1 MIQIIRVRTL
11 QTALHPLFFIA
22 RVIHWHLLSDT
33 QPIKSTNKIIKYF
46 FCVGH
51 FVNSNF
57 SFMFAVRE
65 HLKLLQDAKN
75 ISFKVKTKIWGRRTV
90 ASTEDLSRHRFEC
103 SRSDRPSL
111 FNNQNLFIMREQKGQ
126 STKSAE
132 EIVKDFIINDD
143 VKNIKQ
149 TLTEL
154 FYEWVQSE
162 IDYDQKQ
169 RSTVLFHYRA
179 MMDFMDSAETFETER
194 RAV

>member
-1 MIQIIRVRTL
+1 MLI
-11 QTALHPLFFIA
+11 
-22 RVIHWHLLSDT
+22 
-33 QPIKSTNKIIKYF
+33 
-46 FCVGH
+46 
-51 FVNSNF
+51 
-57 SFMFAVRE
+57 
-65 HLKLLQDAKN
+65 
-75 ISFKVKTKIWGRRTV
+75 
-90 ASTEDLSRHRFEC
+90 TEKQC
-103 SRSDRPSL
+103 
-111 FNNQNLFIMREQKGQ
+111 
-126 STKSAE
+126 TKSAE
-132 EIVKDFIINDD
+132 EIVKDFVINDD